1 MSVYKY
7 CNEFLI
13 VYIYTTIYM
22 EHTQKNK
29 SDQLNVI
36 IYPLSTVNAK
46 EIIADGLLQVFV
58 FEASVLIFCI

>member
-1 MSVYKY
+1 MSIYKY
-7 CNEFLI
+7 YNEFLI

-36 IYPLSTVNAK
+36 FDPSSTVNAK
-46 EIIADGLLQVFV
+46 EDN
-58 FEASVLIFCI
+58 C